1 MTYDIYGK
9 RYLCQYGCQKFCQDH
24 SNQTQS
30 CKGVKILSF
39 LLKNQKIAV
48 AQISFVFLRIS
59 FVIPGAQEGE
69 LPIELEV
76 WIFCGVSHDL
86 V

>member
-1 MTYDIYGK
+1 V
-9 RYLCQYGCQKFCQDH
+9 
-24 SNQTQS
+24 
-30 CKGVKILSF
+30 VKILSF

-59 FVIPGAQEGE
+59 FVFPGAQEGE

-76 WIFCGVSHDL
+76 
-86 V
+86 